1 MGRLIFCNPQQ
12 VHSRQRP
19 GILLEQCP
27 SLFTERFLPL
37 LVVARPGYS
46 SAEPYRISAVE
57 GEAESLQLSFDA
69 LVQLDEVLA
78 LLHRRSIE
86 ISCEHF
92 LEPRRKRL
100 PGTAVDQSELSVPHV
115 VGDRNI
121 FLNLVKLGD

>member
-1 MGRLIFCNPQQ
+1 MGRLIFCTPQQ

-27 SLFTERFLPL
+27 SLLTERLLPL
-37 LVVARPGYS
+37 LVVAGPGYS

-57 GEAESLQLSFDA
+57 GETELLQLSFDA

-86 ISCEHF
+86 VSGKHF
-92 LEPRRKRL
+92 LGPRGKRL
-100 PGTAVDQSELSVPHV
+100 PGTAVDQSELTVPHV
-115 VGDRNI
+115 VDRNI